1 MSLRPFGVHD
11 TYPVQQVLEELGV
24 RLRRLEGRGGQIW
37 IVGMVLGVLVP
48 LGVASFRC
56 ILAVIA
62 GIDRVIEFE
71 LSCFLR
77 TFRTFRTFRND
88 GVVT

>member
-37 IVGMVLGVLVP
+37 VVGMVLSVLVL
-48 LGVASFRC
+48 LGIARFRY
-56 ILAVIA
+56 ILVVIA
-62 GIDRVIEFE
+62 GIDRVIEVE
-71 LSCFLR
+71 LS
-77 TFRTFRTFRND
+77 
-88 GVVT
+88 

>member
-1 MSLRPFGVHD
+1 MRPFGVHD

-37 IVGMVLGVLVP
+37 VVGMVLSVLVL
-48 LGVASFRC
+48 LGITRFRY
-56 ILAVIA
+56 ISVVIA
-62 GIDRVIEFE
+62 GIDRVIEVE

-77 TFRTFRTFRND
+77 TFRVVD
-88 GVVT
+88 GVVA